1 MQVSNA
7 VPLVAITAGKA
18 IGVRMKRRPCGA
30 PLQNVSP
37 GDALLVATQN
47 VLAAHTAAIPISPH
61 ADIDVPPSGAVPAI
75 DIDTHPGA
83 PICPCS
89 VAAPSADIDVDI
101 GALLRPRP
109 LSARTFVARAHLGA
123 SIAFVLGGCAGSG
136 ALPAAVLAA
145 SARIATLSATTASAR
160 TFLITLLDLQRQ
172 SVGADTVS
180 AGRERGCM
188 VSAHADGEHRR
199 SGAQRQQLPHWTI
212 LVHRL
217 APAKAGAFHV
227 NVEMELRLPC

>member
-1 MQVSNA
+1 
-7 VPLVAITAGKA
+7 
-18 IGVRMKRRPCGA
+18 MKRRPCGA
-30 PLQNVSP
+30 PLQFASP
-37 GDALLVATQN
+37 GGALLVATQN

-123 SIAFVLGGCAGSG
+123 SIAFVLRCAGSG

-160 TFLITLLDLQRQ
+160 TFLIALLDLQHQ

-188 VSAHADGEHRR
+188 VGTHADGEH
-199 SGAQRQQLPHWTI
+199 
-212 LVHRL
+212 
-217 APAKAGAFHV
+217 
-227 NVEMELRLPC
+227 

>member
-1 MQVSNA
+1 
-7 VPLVAITAGKA
+7 
-18 IGVRMKRRPCGA
+18 MKRRPCGA
-30 PLQNVSP
+30 PLQNASP

-89 VAAPSADIDVDI
+89 VTAPSADIDVDI

-123 SIAFVLGGCAGSG
+123 IAFVLRYAGSG
-136 ALPAAVLAA
+136 ALPPAVLAA

-160 TFLITLLDLQRQ
+160 TFLIILLDLQ
-172 SVGADTVS
+172 
-180 AGRERGCM
+180 
-188 VSAHADGEHRR
+188 H
-199 SGAQRQQLPHWTI
+199 
-212 LVHRL
+212 
-217 APAKAGAFHV
+217 
-227 NVEMELRLPC
+227 